1 MNLCRG
7 LLNKDCEKRIGYKND
22 YHEVL
27 NHPWLKGIEKKKAMA
42 RQGDII
48 KKMKVKQ
55 AKGEID
61 IQRGKVV
68 TTID

>member
-27 NHPWLKGIEKKKAMA
+27 NHLWRKTMEKKKVMG

-48 KKMKVKQ
+48 QK
-55 AKGEID
+55 
-61 IQRGKVV
+61 
-68 TTID
+68 